1 MKNLTAALFCCVI
14 TLTGCSNAL
23 RWNPDSYTVRSGDTL
38 YSIAMRYDL
47 DARDLA
53 AWNRLGDG
61 TYIRKGQKLRLTR
74 PPGSSAKSS
83 ASSSG
88 TARKPPSKSTPALP
102 APGWSWPT
110 DGAVV
115 LGYGAS
121 SKTQSGIRIAGKE
134 GQAVIA
140 AAGGEIVY
148 AGTGL
153 KSYGQLLIIKHNE
166 TWLSAY
172 GFNKRLLVAEGKRV
186 NAGQRIAT
194 MGRDPGGTPLLHFE
208 IRRSGQ
214 PVDPQ
219 RYLPKR

>member
-1 MKNLTAALFCCVI
+1 LKNLSAALLCCFI
-14 TLTGCSNAL
+14 ALTGCSNAL
-23 RWNPDSYTVRSGDTL
+23 RWHPDYYTVRSGDTL

-61 TYIRKGQKLRLTR
+61 AFIRQGQKLHLK
-74 PPGSSAKSS
+74 PAAGYSAKTSGP
-83 ASSSG
+83 ASRA
-88 TARKPPSKSTPALP
+88 TRKPPSKSGAALP
-102 APGWSWPT
+102 APSWRWPT
-110 DGAVV
+110 NGAVV
-115 LGYGAS
+115 LRYGAS

-134 GQAVIA
+134 GQAVTA
-140 AAGGEIVY
+140 TAGGDVVY

-172 GFNKRLLVAEGKRV
+172 GFNDRLLVVEGDRV
-186 NAGQRIAT
+186 NAGQKIAT
-194 MGRDPGGTPLLHFE
+194 MGSDSAGRPLLHFE
-208 IRRSGQ
+208 IRRNGQ
-214 PVDPQ
+214 PVNPQ